1 MSPRLHLLALTRW
14 DRVILFAD
22 RVLGFQPQ
30 PPEPT
35 SISPEFRPK
44 NGQVGAVKALAQRL
58 IETDCACNYKQAAAA
73 HGVDPDSLRAAV
85 WRLRK
90 QAQPKRRAVA

>member
-1 MSPRLHLLALTRW
+1 MSPRLQHLALSRW

-35 SISPEFRPK
+35 SITPEVRPK
-44 NGQVGAVKALAQRL
+44 NGQCGAVKALARHL
-58 IETDCACNYKQAAAA
+58 LATGNTANYKEIAAE
-73 HGVDPDSLRAAV
+73 HRIDPDSLKSAV
-85 WRLRK
+85 WRLR
-90 QAQPKRRAVA
+90 QERPVKRRAVA